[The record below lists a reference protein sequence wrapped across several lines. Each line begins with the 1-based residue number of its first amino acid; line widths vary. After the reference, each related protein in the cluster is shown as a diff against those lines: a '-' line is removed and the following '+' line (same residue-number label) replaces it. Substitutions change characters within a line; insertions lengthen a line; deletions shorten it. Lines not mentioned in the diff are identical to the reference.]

1 MLAKFSGLN
10 AKGPSLSL
18 EQKNFCVVLPYS
30 IRWASGIRK
39 FCPVVQQW
47 LRNVQKRIMHRQSCS
62 FAHLNLLLLL
72 WSRNFAP
79 MVTWRH
85 ASPLY
90 QYSQWR
96 SQENLTLCLLIG
108 RIWGLW
114 HDPLWENRDT
124 SWFTEFCVFQ
134 ASKDETEEGEGRDSR
149 ETLEGTHAWRFS
161 LLVLKKSEKIILFCR
176 PAWQGKYYR
185 NREEN
190 SGAREREKGL
200 MFLHFTLPGPVY

>member
-1 MLAKFSGLN
+1 MAKKCTKTRNAQAKLFFCQSKPIAIVVIQKYCSHGNMTSHFS
-10 AKGPSLSL
+10 
-18 EQKNFCVVLPYS
+18 
-30 IRWASGIRK
+30 
-39 FCPVVQQW
+39 
-47 LRNVQKRIMHRQSCS
+47 
-62 FAHLNLLLLL
+62 
-72 WSRNFAP
+72 
-79 MVTWRH
+79 
-85 ASPLY
+85 SPH

-96 SQENLTLCLLIG
+96 SQGNLTLGLLIG